1 MGLGTVSQPHTLL
14 AQAVHFALDHEI
26 AWSREITDTWG
37 VHQQDPPP
45 WNRLLGPMHAR
56 GPVSGTMRLEGKTLI
71 SWGEPDRADLTFSVA
86 KTYLALLAGVA
97 CERGS
102 KRSRSSGGT
111 RRRSCACEKAWTP
124 CAPVSVTPWWPPLSR
139 SRRRCY
145 SESSSALWWR
155 ITTSPLRMSCR
166 AGRFDCNRNIMPPLG
181 VASWGP
187 FFRKM
192 Q

>member
-45 WNRLLGPMHAR
+45 WNRPLGPVHAR

-71 SWGEPDRADLTFSVA
+71 SWGEP
-86 KTYLALLAGVA
+86 
-97 CERGS
+97 GS
-102 KRSRSSGGT
+102 KRSSSSGGT

-124 CAPVSVTPWWPPLSR
+124 CAPVSVRPWWPPLSR

-145 SESSSALWWR
+145 
-155 ITTSPLRMSCR
+155 
-166 AGRFDCNRNIMPPLG
+166 N
-181 VASWGP
+181 
-187 FFRKM
+187 
-192 Q
+192 